1 MKGYLYQ
8 GNFIDNLRMYMR
20 NIYIN
25 KKNHKNSRGT
35 YFSIY
40 IIILNIYN
48 NFYTKMSCVIYL
60 LLYLLFRAIMRDK
73 KFERYD
79 IHPVL
84 YYIRFY

>member
-25 KKNHKNSRGT
+25 KKNHKNSRGI

-40 IIILNIYN
+40 IIISTQKCL
-48 NFYTKMSCVIYL
+48 V
-60 LLYLLFRAIMRDK
+60 
-73 KFERYD
+73 
-79 IHPVL
+79 
-84 YYIRFY
+84 